1 MKKAWPWF
9 IAIVLGYVLLIGV
22 VLYLV
27 PMPWNLVISAVVLL
41 MAVRF
46 AFTIRK
52 VSQLGA
58 RRSAP
63 K

>member
-9 IAIVLGYVLLIGV
+9 VAILLGYVLLIGS

-27 PMPWNLVISAVVLL
+27 PMPWNLAISAVVVL
-41 MAVRF
+41 MALRF
-46 AFTIRK
+46 AFTIK
-52 VSQLGA
+52 NVGQLGA